1 MVVRYDDVLL
11 ETDQELTFACYMR
24 QPGAT
29 YDWHAWMLA
38 HDNVYVYMT
47 SYHSPQ
53 YMTAVTDLRGGG
65 ASRLRPPPPLG
76 RRTGAA
82 LTVLLISVYGTVLWR
97 HRRHV
102 S

>member
-38 HDNVYVYMT
+38 HDNVYVYDQLSFT
-47 SYHSPQ
+47 TIHDGS
-53 YMTAVTDLRGGG
+53 DGFDGGG
-65 ASRLRPPPPLG
+65 RTGSAPPLLG
-76 RRTGAA
+76 DA
-82 LTVLLISVYGTVLWR
+82 LA
-97 HRRHV
+97 RRH
-102 S
+102 SQYS